1 MALTRF
7 RPRLPPEYIR
17 DIEQEHLPGDKRRLT
32 EIGKL
37 SLSRTV
43 AATALTSVANE
54 LLDAVESGWSDDVRD
69 SVTET
74 IVRGVLK
81 KVHTHLRGERWKHF
95 VSPVLSVVTAL
106 PKAELA
112 SMAESLVNLTSMKRH
127 VSSVSE
133 TVGGPIDVALISK
146 GDGFVWIKRKH
157 YFDKDLNYHF
167 FANYFRGGG
176 MDEATQ

>member
-1 MALTRF
+1 M
-7 RPRLPPEYIR
+7 
-17 DIEQEHLPGDKRRLT
+17 
-32 EIGKL
+32 
-37 SLSRTV
+37 
-43 AATALTSVANE
+43 ATALTSVANE
-54 LLDAVESGWSDDVRD
+54 LLDALKAGQADDVPD

-74 IVRGVLK
+74 IVSGVLNK
-81 KVHTHLRGERWKHF
+81 LHTNLKGERWKHF
-95 VSPVLSVVTAL
+95 VSPVLSVVAAL

-146 GDGFVWIKRKH
+146 GDGLVWIKRKH

-176 MDEATQ
+176 IDEETQ